1 MGGELMGLGC
11 GCGLGCACN
20 EPLGMGYL
28 RGLGQ
33 DDGAGYDDSGDGG
46 DDGSTVTVG
55 TAANPITV
63 SGQGPIPVSTIP
75 AYTCADGGVVTDP
88 SYCAENTP
96 SVGGGSS
103 SSSGSLNTAALDSA
117 LATLLQGGTTI
128 AKIATG
134 QTGQSVSI
142 TSNELLIGAAILAA
156 VFILP
161 AMVSKR

>member
-1 MGGELMGLGC
+1 
-11 GCGLGCACN
+11 
-20 EPLGMGYL
+20 MGYL

-46 DDGSTVTVG
+46 DGGSTVTVG
-55 TAANPITV
+55 TATNPITV
-63 SGQGPIPVSTIP
+63 AGQGPIPVSTIP
-75 AYTCADGGVVTDP
+75 AYTCADGGVVTDA

-134 QTGQSVSI
+134 QTGQSLSI
-142 TSNELLIGAAILAA
+142 TSNELLIGAVILAA
-156 VFILP
+156 VFIVP